1 MKNLLIFSGIILLS
15 MSLMTS
21 VSGTES
27 EQSCDKNKKQGENCS
42 QQNQAKVI
50 QELSK
55 AIEQRTAELKE
66 AESKGRTEIANAIK
80 KLVGDLKAMKEAA
93 QNHDKEAF
101 KAANAQ
107 REKDKEA
114 LKALIQ
120 SLKEKRGKSEKSS
133 SSCTESSKSAN
144 SESGLG
150 KTSKKL

>member
-1 MKNLLIFSGIILLS
+1 MAMKNLLIFSGIILVS
-15 MSLMTS
+15 ITLMTS

-27 EQSCDKNKKQGENCS
+27 EQSCNKNKKQEENCS
-42 QQNQAKVI
+42 QQNQAKII
-50 QELSK
+50 QELSNS
-55 AIEQRTAELKE
+55 IEQRTAELKE
-66 AESKGRTEIANAIK
+66 AEGKGRTEIANAIK

-120 SLKEKRGKSEKSS
+120 SLKEKRGNGESIKASGSGNSGSS
-133 SSCTESSKSAN
+133 GSA
-144 SESGLG
+144 LG
-150 KTSKKL
+150 STSKKI